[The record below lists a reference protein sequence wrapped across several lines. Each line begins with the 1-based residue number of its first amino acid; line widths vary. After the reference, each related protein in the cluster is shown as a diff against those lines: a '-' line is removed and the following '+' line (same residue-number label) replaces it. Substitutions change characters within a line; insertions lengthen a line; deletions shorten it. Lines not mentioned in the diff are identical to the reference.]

1 MLFRCI
7 NIGGYARCILSY
19 KEIEDELNSLY
30 LYLHL
35 FYNNLTVSDKIVG
48 DFLRLFLRLFSSNF
62 QRSFTTRKPVSA
74 KFYDDFFSSS
84 QNRFGR
90 RFYVLLLLHHAG
102 WHPPPT
108 CANFHKD

>member
-1 MLFRCI
+1 MSLISCI
-7 NIGGYARCILSY
+7 YIPIFFIIIQSHGVRQDGRRFSPI
-19 KEIEDELNSLY
+19 
-30 LYLHL
+30 
-35 FYNNLTVSDKIVG
+35 
-48 DFLRLFLRLFSSNF
+48 FSSNF

-102 WHPPPT
+102 WHPPANRLAPT
-108 CANFHKD
+108 FIKIDFIDFKKLFETDSDIVRGEYIA